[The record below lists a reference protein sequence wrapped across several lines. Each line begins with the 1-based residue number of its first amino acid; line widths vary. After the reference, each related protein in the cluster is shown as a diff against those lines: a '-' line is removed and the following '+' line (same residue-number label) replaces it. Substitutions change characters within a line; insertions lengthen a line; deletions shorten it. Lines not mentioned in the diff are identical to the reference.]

1 MSTYIIGLYQ
11 SGFVASYPARCEK
24 DDSGGGLA
32 SGYINFTTGNGDAL
46 EVIQEYQKTANYTGG
61 FDKYIGT
68 LKKLAATHSSS
79 TAGLDGYCDLWTK
92 SCKDPNFFATQIAVA
107 NSRYQAPSL
116 KYVKKLGIQ
125 YAVSR
130 SVLYD
135 TAIVNGPKDTSDNI
149 GGLVRATNAMF
160 TKNTPGNS
168 GSMLSIN
175 GVKVDEIAWLKKFLQ
190 IRLSKNGVG
199 DKANVNGYL
208 YIIKHGNYDWDTPV
222 KVPGP
227 DGKIYT
233 SVLWAH
239 LAKAAAITGGSRS
252 ARLLAV
258 LSLDA
263 VAAAASTAQCSSY
276 ISYQIINLYKSGSV
290 FSNPNNC
297 AKDLGGLGYTAGFVK
312 FSTKRGDLFQVVDDF
327 KQTASYKGEFDAYY
341 STLEKYA
348 SKHSGSTQN
357 LDGLCNVWYNA
368 TTNPDFYTL

>member
-1 MSTYIIGLYQ
+1 MKLVALTISLVAALSFVGSVSAENRGCTDLMSTYIIGLYQ

-149 GGLVRATNAMF
+149 GGLVRATNAKF

-168 GSMLSIN
+168 GSTLSIN

-190 IRLSKNGVG
+190 IRLSKNGAG

-208 YIIKHGNYDWDTPV
+208 YIIKHGNYDWDSPV

-233 SVLWAH
+233 V
-239 LAKAAAITGGSRS
+239 R
-252 ARLLAV
+252 
-258 LSLDA
+258 
-263 VAAAASTAQCSSY
+263 C
-276 ISYQIINLYKSGSV
+276 
-290 FSNPNNC
+290 
-297 AKDLGGLGYTAGFVK
+297 
-312 FSTKRGDLFQVVDDF
+312 
-327 KQTASYKGEFDAYY
+327 
-341 STLEKYA
+341 
-348 SKHSGSTQN
+348 
-357 LDGLCNVWYNA
+357 
-368 TTNPDFYTL
+368 